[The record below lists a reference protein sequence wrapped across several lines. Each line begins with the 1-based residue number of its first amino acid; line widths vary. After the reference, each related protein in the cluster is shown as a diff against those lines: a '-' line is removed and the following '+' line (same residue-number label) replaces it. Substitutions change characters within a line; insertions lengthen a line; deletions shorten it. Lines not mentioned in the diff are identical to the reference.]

1 MTLLSGKT
9 AMITGGTSGIG
20 FAIAQSFAAEGAQV
34 IVTGRR
40 ADAAA
45 EAAKSIGSGAVHL
58 VGDVSDSQ
66 FHSLAAKEVGERF
79 GGLDIYVANA
89 GINTI
94 RHSAEVPEAEYDAQ
108 FAVNTRGVFVGVQ
121 KMLPILRDRGAI
133 VITGSLAS
141 EKVLDGHAVYAGS
154 KAAIGAFARSWAL
167 ELKDRRIR
175 VNVMSPGP
183 TDTEILGKL
192 GVSPEQRP
200 AFEEQM
206 AAAIPLGRLGRPEE
220 LAQAALFLASDQS
233 SFITGVNLRVDGG
246 MALL

>member
-1 MTLLSGKT
+1 MALLRGKT

-20 FAIAQSFAAEGAQV
+20 FAIAQTFSAQGAQV

-40 ADAAA
+40 TDAALDAAA
-45 EAAKSIGSGAVHL
+45 RIGNGARYL
-58 VGDVSDSQ
+58 VGDVADPE
-66 FHSLAAKEVGERF
+66 FHTWAANEIGERF

-121 KMLPILRDRGAI
+121 KMLPVLRDGGAI

-167 ELKDRRIR
+167 ELKDRGIR
-175 VNVMSPGP
+175 VNVLSPGP

-192 GVSPEQRP
+192 GVSAEQRP
-200 AFEEQM
+200 AFEAQM
-206 AAAIPLGRLGRPEE
+206 AGAIPLGRLGRPEE

-233 SFITGVNLRVDGG
+233 SFVTGVNLRVDGG